1 MGKIEY
7 YKDILRD
14 LDDVE
19 GYLLKESGL
28 PGPRGNIE
36 LAKALAEVGDEQL
49 FNKLLKNTPDIA
61 PVNSPQEYLA
71 FCGTIGLGKSLL
83 LGDMTAFTRLRAQA
97 SDPRWR
103 TREGVAM
110 ALQMYGL
117 KNMDALLA
125 EMEKWA
131 RGNMLEQRAAAAALC
146 EPALL
151 RDKEQ
156 VARVLRILDEITSSI
171 IPNNDRKSEEF
182 KALKKGLSYCWSVA
196 VAAYPAEGKKLME
209 KWFSSE
215 DKDIRS
221 IMKENLK
228 KNRLERK
235 DPAWVQKWKT
245 TMGV

>member
-1 MGKIEY
+1 MGNIEA
-7 YKDILRD
+7 YKDILKNLAD
-14 LDDVE
+14 IE
-19 GYLLKESGL
+19 SYLLKESGL
-28 PGPRGNIE
+28 PGKRGNIE
-36 LAKALAEVGDEQL
+36 LGKALAEVGDEQL
-49 FNKLLKNTPDIA
+49 FKKLLEYTPDIA
-61 PVNSPQEYLA
+61 PVNTPQEFLA
-71 FCGTIGLGKSLL
+71 FCGTIGMGKILL
-83 LGDMTAFTRLRAQA
+83 SGDTTAFTVLRKQA

-117 KNMDALLA
+117 EHMDLLLE
-125 EMEKWA
+125 EMENWA
-131 RGNMLEQRAAAAALC
+131 RGGMLEQRAAVAALC

-151 RDKEQ
+151 GDKTQ
-156 VARVLRILDEITSSI
+156 VVRVLTILDEITSSLLLVS
-171 IPNNDRKSEEF
+171 NRKSEEF

-196 VAAYPAEGKKLME
+196 VAANPAEGKKMVE

-235 DPAWVQKWKT
+235 DPAWVQKWKIK
-245 TMGV
+245 MGV

>member
-1 MGKIEY
+1 MSKIES
-7 YKDILRD
+7 YKDILKN

-19 GYLLKESGL
+19 SYLLKESRL
-28 PGPRGNIE
+28 PGKRGNIE
-36 LAKALAEVGDEQL
+36 LGKALAEAGDEPL
-49 FNKLLKNTPDIA
+49 FKKLLEHTPDIA
-61 PVNSPQEYLA
+61 PVNTPQEFLA
-71 FCGTIGLGKSLL
+71 FCGTIGMGKLL
-83 LGDMTAFTRLRAQA
+83 LSGDTTAFTVLRAQA

-117 KNMDALLA
+117 KHMDMLLG

-131 RGNMLEQRAAAAALC
+131 RGGMLEQRAAAAALC

-151 RDKEQ
+151 GDKAQ
-156 VARVLRILDEITSSI
+156 VVKVLTILDEITASLLLVS
-171 IPNNDRKSEEF
+171 NRKSEGF

-196 VAAYPAEGKKLME
+196 VAANPAEGKKMME

-228 KNRLERK
+228 KDRLERK
-235 DPAWVQKWKT
+235 DPAWVQKWKLEL
-245 TMGV
+245 GV

>member
-1 MGKIEY
+1 MSKIED
-7 YKDILRD
+7 YKDILKN

-19 GYLLKESGL
+19 SYLLKESGL

-36 LAKALAEVGDEQL
+36 LGKAVAEMGDEQL
-49 FNKLLKNTPDIA
+49 FKELLKYTPDIA
-61 PVNSPQEYLA
+61 PANTQQEFLA
-71 FCGTIGLGKSLL
+71 FCGTIGMGKILL
-83 LGDMTAFTRLRAQA
+83 QGDTRAFKILRAQA

-117 KNMDALLA
+117 KHMDLLLE
-125 EMEKWA
+125 EMERWA

-151 RDKEQ
+151 GDQAQ
-156 VARVLRILDEITSSI
+156 VVKVLAILDEITASI
-171 IPNNDRKSEEF
+171 LPQKDRKSDEF

-196 VAAYPAEGKKLME
+196 VAANPVEGKKIME

-228 KNRLERK
+228 KSRLERK
-235 DPAWVQKWKT
+235 DPAWVEKWKIKL
-245 TMGV
+245 GV